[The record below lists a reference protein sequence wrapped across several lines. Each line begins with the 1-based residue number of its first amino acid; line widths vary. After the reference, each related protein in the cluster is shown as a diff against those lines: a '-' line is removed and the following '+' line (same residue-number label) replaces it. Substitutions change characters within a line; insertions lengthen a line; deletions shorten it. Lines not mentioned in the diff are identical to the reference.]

1 MNRMAAAIRSILQE
15 ISCRQGAIMI
25 TTDVRRITVAGP
37 RRRSDVAVPCHI
49 SIGDFFPVAV
59 RLCQLSG
66 PELADAPGG
75 WVLQRLGSEPF
86 ALSDTIASAGLR
98 DGETIYLRPR
108 VSELP
113 PATSDD
119 VADSIASVHSGPGRW
134 SVADARRVCLGA
146 GAAGLAAGAV
156 LLATSSVMSVSGHAG
171 LVRLGV
177 ASAVTV
183 LLVLASA
190 AMARGFADAMAGA
203 TLGYAALPY
212 AFVAGAGIVARSG
225 SMVRVGAPAVLAGLA
240 VVCCVAVVCG
250 VAAGAASQLCGPA
263 LASGIGLLGA
273 WLDVA
278 AGRVGPA
285 GAAALTACVAL
296 ALTPLMPGIALRMA
310 RVPLPPVPAS
320 ADDLRA
326 VGAAGDADP
335 DDRRV
340 AAADRLLA
348 GFASGTGLACGAAA
362 LVLGVSAL
370 HSGGRLTGA
379 VLATLGLALLL
390 RSRAFRSRTARLSLM
405 IPGYLATGLAIASI
419 GGVPA
424 VAALVA
430 GCGLLTW
437 AGVWLPGHRPSPV
450 WGRAADILDIT
461 SVVALFPLALG
472 VAGVFGYVRGLGG

>member
-1 MNRMAAAIRSILQE
+1 
-15 ISCRQGAIMI
+15 MI
-25 TTDVRRITVAGP
+25 TTNIRRITVAGP
-37 RRRSDVAVPCHI
+37 LRRSDVAVPCYI

-59 RLCQLSG
+59 RLCGLSG
-66 PELADAPGG
+66 PELTGAPGG

-86 ALSDTIASAGLR
+86 ALSDTIDSAGLR

-134 SVADARRVCLGA
+134 SVADARRMCLAA
-146 GAAGLAAGAV
+146 GAAGLTAGAA
-156 LLATSSVMSVSGHAG
+156 LLAASPGLSPSGHAG
-171 LVRLGV
+171 LIRLG
-177 ASAVTV
+177 AAWAVTM
-183 LLVLASA
+183 LLVLTA
-190 AMARGFADAMAGA
+190 AAVARGFADAVAGA
-203 TLGYAALPY
+203 MLGYAALPY
-212 AFVAGAGIVARSG
+212 AFVAGAGIVTRSG
-225 SMVRVGAPAVLAGLA
+225 SLFRFDAPGVLAGLA
-240 VVCCVAVVCG
+240 VVCCVAVICC
-250 VAAGAASQLCGPA
+250 VAAGSVPLLCGPA

-273 WLDVA
+273 WLDA
-278 AGRVGPA
+278 ATGRVGPA

-296 ALTPLMPGIALRMA
+296 ALTPMMPGIALRMA

-326 VGAAGDADP
+326 VGEVRGAGP

-348 GFASGTGLACGAAA
+348 GFASGTGLAGGGAA

-370 HSGGRLTGA
+370 HSAGRLVGV

-390 RSRAFRSRTARLSLM
+390 RSRAFRSRAARLSLM
-405 IPGYLATGLAIASI
+405 IPGYLAIGLAIGSL
-419 GGVPA
+419 GGVAA

-430 GCGLLTW
+430 GCAALTW
-437 AGVWLPGHRPSPV
+437 IGVWLPGHRPSPV
-450 WGRAADILDIT
+450 WGRAADILDIA

-472 VAGVFGYVRGLGG
+472 VAGVLEYFRGLGG